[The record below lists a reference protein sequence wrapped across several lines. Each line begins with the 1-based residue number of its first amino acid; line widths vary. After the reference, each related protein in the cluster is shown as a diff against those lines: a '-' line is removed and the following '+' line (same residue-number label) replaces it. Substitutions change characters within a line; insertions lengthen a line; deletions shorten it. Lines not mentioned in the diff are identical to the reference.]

1 MNLYE
6 INQALTE
13 KMTAL
18 GELLLTGKTPTDEEV
33 ADLIDLQGDL
43 ANKLTSYGYVVKNLT
58 SELDSVDNEIKRLT
72 AIKKAKASHIELL
85 KSRMLTVMIDNGM
98 DKIANPIMPIR
109 LQNSPASVHICTSP
123 ESLPGE
129 FVKIKYDADKTALVK
144 ALKSGIVI
152 DGVELVQSKHI
163 RIG

>member
-109 LQNSPASVHICTSP
+109 LQNSPASVHICTNP

-129 FVKIKYDADKTALVK
+129 FVKIKYDTDKTALVK
-144 ALKSGIVI
+144 ALKSGMVI

>member
-85 KSRMLTVMIDNGM
+85 KSRMLTVMIDNGI
-98 DKIANPIMPIR
+98 DKINDPIMPIR

-123 ESLPGE
+123 ESLPSE
-129 FVKIKYDADKTALVK
+129 FVKIKYDVDKTALVK
-144 ALKSGIVI
+144 TLKSGIVI

>member
-109 LQNSPASVHICTSP
+109 LQNSPASVHICTNP

-144 ALKSGIVI
+144 ALKSGMVI